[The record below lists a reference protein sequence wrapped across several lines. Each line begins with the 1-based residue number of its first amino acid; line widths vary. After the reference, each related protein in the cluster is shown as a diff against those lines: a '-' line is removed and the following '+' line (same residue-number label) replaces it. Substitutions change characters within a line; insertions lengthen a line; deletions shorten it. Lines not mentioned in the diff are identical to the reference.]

1 MGLVIGAA
9 ALQALLYLLFRVF
22 ENRRIPLMPGIAV
35 NYVVAM
41 ILGLLYAPPWQAG
54 DLSPLWLPSLG
65 IGALFV
71 VVFSL
76 TGLTTQRSGVAAS
89 TVASKM
95 SVVLTVLF
103 AVVVHHER
111 PDLFAWL
118 GLAVAMVSV
127 VLVASS
133 AGREEQRTRWR
144 LPLALFVGVACID
157 ITINA
162 VQRFVLTPQLE
173 AVFPTLGLGF
183 AGVFAMVHVLSGK
196 DRKALASPSVWL
208 WGGLLGLANYATLL
222 FVVKALAHSG
232 MAASTVFPLV
242 SIFVILF
249 GTAGSVFLF
258 QEKVTTMQRIG
269 IGCAVLA
276 LGLLMV
282 AGT

>member
-9 ALQALLYLLFRVF
+9 LLQAVLYLFFRVF
-22 ENRRIPLMPGIAV
+22 DNRRIPLMPAIAV

-41 ILGLLYAPPWQAG
+41 LFGVLYAPPWQAG
-54 DLSPLWLPSLG
+54 DISALWLPSLG

-76 TGLTTQRSGVAAS
+76 TGLTTQLSGVAAS

-103 AVVVHHER
+103 AVVVLHER
-111 PDLFAWL
+111 PDLFVWV
-118 GLAVAMVSV
+118 GLTVAMVSV

-133 AGREEQRTRWR
+133 TGRSEQGTRWR
-144 LPLALFVGVACID
+144 LPLALFIGVACID

-162 VQRFVLTPQLE
+162 VQRFILTPQLE

-183 AGVFAMVHVLSGK
+183 AGVFGMMYVVTSK
-196 DRKALASPSVWL
+196 DRKALASASVWV
-208 WGGLLGLANYATLL
+208 WGGLLGVANYATLL
-222 FVVKALAHSG
+222 LVVKALAHSG
-232 MAASTVFPLV
+232 MAASLVFPLI
-242 SIFVILF
+242 SILVILF
-249 GTAGSVFLF
+249 GTAGSVLLF
-258 QEKVTTMQRIG
+258 DEKVTTLQKVG

-276 LGLLMV
+276 LALLMF

>member
-9 ALQALLYLLFRVF
+9 LLQAVLYLLFRVF
-22 ENRRIPLMPGIAV
+22 DNRRIPLMPAIAV

-41 ILGLLYAPPWQAG
+41 LFGVIYAPPWQAG
-54 DLSPLWLPSLG
+54 DLGALWGPSLG
-65 IGALFV
+65 IGALFAS
-71 VVFSL
+71 VFFL

-111 PDLFAWL
+111 PDLLAWI

-133 AGREEQRTRWR
+133 AGRSEQGTRWR
-144 LPLALFVGVACID
+144 LPLALFIGVACID

-162 VQRFVLTPQLE
+162 VQRSVLTPELE

-183 AGVFAMVHVLSGK
+183 AGVFAMAYVLTSR
-196 DRKALASPSVWL
+196 DRKVLARASVWI
-208 WGGLLGLANYATLL
+208 WGGLLGVANYATLL
-222 FVVKALAHSG
+222 LVLKALAHSG
-232 MAASTVFPLV
+232 MAASTVFPLI
-242 SIFVILF
+242 SILVILF
-249 GTAGSVFLF
+249 GTAGSVLLF
-258 QEKVTTMQRIG
+258 AEKVSTTQRIG
-269 IGCAVLA
+269 IGCAVLG
-276 LGLLMV
+276 LVLLMG
-282 AGT
+282 AGK

>member
-9 ALQALLYLLFRVF
+9 LLQALLYLFFRVF
-22 ENRRIPLMPGIAV
+22 ENRRIPLLPAIAV

-41 ILGLLYAPPWQAG
+41 LFGVLYAPPWQAG
-54 DLSPLWLPSLG
+54 DLGALWGPSLG
-65 IGALFV
+65 IGALFAS
-71 VVFSL
+71 VFFL

-111 PDLFAWL
+111 PDVFAWC

-133 AGREEQRTRWR
+133 AGRPEQGTRWR
-144 LPLALFVGVACID
+144 LPLALFIGVACID

-183 AGVFAMVHVLSGK
+183 AGVFAVTAVLIGK
-196 DRKALASPSVWL
+196 DRKALARGAVWI
-208 WGGLLGLANYATLL
+208 WGGLLGVANYATLL
-222 FVVKALAHSG
+222 LVVKALAHSG
-232 MAASTVFPLV
+232 MAASTVFPLI
-242 SIFVILF
+242 SIFVIIF
-249 GTAGSVFLF
+249 GTAGSMLLF
-258 QEKVTTMQRIG
+258 RERISNVQRVG

-276 LGLLMV
+276 LALLMF
-282 AGT
+282 ART